1 MSFLFAVSLIF
12 AATVTAYA
20 DYENGLPHE
29 QEELP
34 YGSLIV
40 INSIGDGW
48 FLSGAVFGLY
58 RKGENLLI
66 AELTVGDMGHTSEI
80 FLPQGNYDL
89 STISPVTGYITI
101 DWVSVII
108 TAGEQQ
114 IVTIYSTPS
123 VLIPETEF
131 TLTVESDECN
141 EDLIFDETS
150 EIEIT
155 TEEETQTVEPA
166 PEIITQPTPS
176 IPVTIPN
183 VTQPQQGS
191 VEIITRAE
199 QSGNAINGVVFDVH
213 RVSDNAHITQIATD
227 IYGFTSLSL
236 SPNDYYLRN
245 NSVPF
250 GFIQENAR
258 IFFTVGETGAVAID
272 ITVERDWNIPYA
284 DYGHITLPQTGE
296 IPPYANYATGAAFMV
311 FALICFAKFLKQKE
325 VFS

>member
-1 MSFLFAVSLIF
+1 MNRYLKIIMSFLFAVSLIF

-20 DYENGLPHE
+20 DYENRLPHE
-29 QEELP
+29 QEDLP

-101 DWVSVII
+101 DWVSVTI

-123 VLIPETEF
+123 FSVPETEF
-131 TLTVESDECN
+131 TLTVESDECH
-141 EDLIFDETS
+141 EDLIFDETA
-150 EIEIT
+150 EIEII

-166 PEIITQPTPS
+166 PEIIAQPTPS

-183 VTQPQQGS
+183 ATQP
-191 VEIITRAE
+191 
-199 QSGNAINGVVFDVH
+199 
-213 RVSDNAHITQIATD
+213 
-227 IYGFTSLSL
+227 
-236 SPNDYYLRN
+236 
-245 NSVPF
+245 
-250 GFIQENAR
+250 
-258 IFFTVGETGAVAID
+258 
-272 ITVERDWNIPYA
+272 
-284 DYGHITLPQTGE
+284 
-296 IPPYANYATGAAFMV
+296 
-311 FALICFAKFLKQKE
+311 
-325 VFS
+325 